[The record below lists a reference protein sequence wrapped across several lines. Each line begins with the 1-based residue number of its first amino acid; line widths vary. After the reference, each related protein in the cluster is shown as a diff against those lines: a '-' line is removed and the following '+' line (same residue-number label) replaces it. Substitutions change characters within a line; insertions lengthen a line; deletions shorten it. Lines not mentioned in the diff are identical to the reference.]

1 MASALVDV
9 VRLLTVLNL
18 FVLLGLAA
26 VWGRNWWELRSKHA
40 FGLLL
45 FAVLLIGE
53 NALGAYLF
61 MIDPTISGWIGNPE
75 LVPPPAQ
82 YAMVAF
88 RVLEFAG
95 LAFLSWVTYD

>member
-1 MASALVDV
+1 MASLLVDV
-9 VRLLTVLNL
+9 VRVLTVLNVL
-18 FVLLGLAA
+18 VLLGLVT

-40 FGLLL
+40 LGLLL

-61 MIDPTISGWIGNPE
+61 IIDPTISAWVGDPE

-82 YAMVAF
+82 TAMAAF